1 MTKCFVLVLTLEYRN
16 LSVLAWKSRD
26 QGNMA
31 AGQFSITDAVNGGDE
46 KTKLSSIPP
55 QRSNALSQK
64 ISSVL
69 SASYLDTEIKEAV
82 RNLDAKNTQNSPG
95 VRRRL
100 RLDVQ
105 KEMIDCNRGIILE
118 FGQVAKVCPFTNICG
133 NASS

>member
-1 MTKCFVLVLTLEYRN
+1 
-16 LSVLAWKSRD
+16 
-26 QGNMA
+26 MA
-31 AGQFSITDAVNGGDE
+31 AGQSIIDVVNGGDE

-69 SASYLDTEIKEAV
+69 SASYLDLEIKEAL
-82 RNLDAKNTQNSPG
+82 RHLDAKNIQNSSG

-105 KEMIDCNRGIILE
+105 KEMIDCNRGIISE
-118 FGQVAKVCPFTNICG
+118 FGQVAKVCLSLTSAETLLAKRVVAIRTNRPYCYK
-133 NASS
+133 S